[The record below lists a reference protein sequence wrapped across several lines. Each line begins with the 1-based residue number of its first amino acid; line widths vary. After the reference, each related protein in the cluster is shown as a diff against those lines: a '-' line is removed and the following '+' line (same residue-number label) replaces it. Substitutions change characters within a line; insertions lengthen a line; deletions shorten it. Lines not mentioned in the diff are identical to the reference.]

1 MAKGSVT
8 KELATA
14 QTASKEIASKGMT
27 SKETALKAFS
37 RLVVDA
43 SIAIAW
49 VHPAQATPQT
59 TALLDQ
65 IGQGVQIVV
74 PALWP
79 LEIANALLT
88 LERRKK
94 LTAGERDAAL
104 KALQSLGFTTD
115 HDMSALAFTE
125 LSVLA
130 STLALS
136 VYDAAYL
143 ELAARLKLPLACKD
157 GPLRQAARQLRV
169 RVVP

>member
-1 MAKGSVT
+1 M
-8 KELATA
+8 ATA
-14 QTASKEIASKGMT
+14 VG
-27 SKETALKAFS
+27 

-59 TALLDQ
+59 TALLEQ
-65 IGQGVQIVV
+65 VGQGMQMVV

-79 LEIANALLT
+79 LDVANALLT

-94 LTAGERDAAL
+94 LTADERDR
-104 KALQSLGFTTD
+104 ALQALRALGATLD
-115 HDMSALAFTE
+115 HDMSSLAFTE
-125 LSVLA
+125 LSALA
-130 STLALS
+130 GTLDLS

-143 ELAARLKLPLACKD
+143 ELAARLKVPLACKY
-157 GPLRQAARQLRV
+157 GPLREAARQRRV